1 MAEFVRLDPADNVV
15 TALRPMQAGIPV
27 EGVTTTG
34 LIPRGHKIATRAIAR
49 GEKVIK
55 YNQIIGYAATDIA
68 PGEHVHTQNVEF
80 RGTAHDYEFSTVE
93 AGTRIQLTS
102 SCEGDNWFWRAIARV
117 LEWTMRL
124 ADRKQLEALDKLVRA
139 TTGSGT

>member
-1 MAEFVRLDPADNVV
+1 MAPITYGKSEEHLHFPGTVTLSGETLLATMNEVGESVYRAGFRKLLFVNGHGGQPQVMEITAWQKQERLALSSRQGGIVV
-15 TALRPMQAGIPV
+15 
-27 EGVTTTG
+27 
-34 LIPRGHKIATRAIAR
+34 
-49 GEKVIK
+49 
-55 YNQIIGYAATDIA
+55 GY
-68 PGEHVHTQNVEF
+68 
-80 RGTAHDYEFSTVE
+80 DYEFSTVE